1 MSETARYFSHLIRES
16 FSVKIKNTPTTL
28 KKLEG
33 LFDEAGYTIRYERGH
48 FQSGYCLLEARRV
61 AVINRFLDLEG
72 RINALLEILPAVE
85 ISVADL
91 SSEMQQWYKNLSAEL
106 SAAEDGIQTNLPL
119 E

>member
-1 MSETARYFSHLIRES
+1 M
-16 FSVKIKNTPTTL
+16 KIKNTPTTL

-72 RINALLEILPAVE
+72 RINALLEILPTLE
-85 ISVADL
+85 IPVSDL
-91 SSEMQQWYKNLSAEL
+91 SSEMQQWYKAI
-106 SAAEDGIQTNLPL
+106 AADLPAGEDSVQTNLPL

>member
-1 MSETARYFSHLIRES
+1 M
-16 FSVKIKNTPTTL
+16 KIKNTPTTL

-48 FQSGYCLLEARRV
+48 FQSGYCLLEARKV

-72 RINALLEILPAVE
+72 RINALLEILPTMN
-85 ISVADL
+85 IPVADL
-91 SSEMQQWYKNLSAEL
+91 SGEMQQWYKTISTEL
-106 SAAEDGIQTNLPL
+106 HAGEDSIQTNLPL

>member
-1 MSETARYFSHLIRES
+1 M
-16 FSVKIKNTPTTL
+16 KIKNTPTTL

-33 LFDEAGYTIRYERGH
+33 LFDEAGYSIRYERGH

-72 RINALLEILPAVE
+72 RINALLEILPTIDVP
-85 ISVADL
+85 VADL
-91 SSEMQQWYKNLSAEL
+91 SSEMQQWYKNV
-106 SAAEDGIQTNLPL
+106 AADLPAQEDPVQTNLPL